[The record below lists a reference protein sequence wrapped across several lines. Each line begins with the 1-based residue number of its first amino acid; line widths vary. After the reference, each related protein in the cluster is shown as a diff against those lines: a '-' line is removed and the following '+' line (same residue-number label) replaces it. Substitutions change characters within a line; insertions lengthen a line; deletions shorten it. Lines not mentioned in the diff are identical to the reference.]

1 MSEEERGCFS
11 YPRIQYSIII
21 DKEQLV
27 ARSQTG
33 EDLLSATQEMAKVST
48 ELAEASTTIK
58 NAFGIMKAQEST
70 GTAEPAAKKSYGRT
84 VKPGA
89 KPATPV
95 TTGGKVCKHGL
106 EWLDL
111 NGTYKKDGSPP
122 AKRFYCQFEGDWK
135 ERCPAWGGWE
145 A

>member
-1 MSEEERGCFS
+1 MSDECGFNRL
-11 YPRIQYSIII
+11 QYSIII

-33 EDLLSATQEMAKVST
+33 DDLLSATQEMAKVST

-70 GTAEPAAKKSYGRT
+70 STVAEPAAKKSYGRT

-89 KPATPV
+89 QAA
-95 TTGGKVCKHGL
+95 TGGKVCKHGL
-106 EWLDL
+106 EWKDL
-111 NGTYKKDGSPP
+111 NGTTKKDGTPP
-122 AKRFYCQFEGDWK
+122 AKRFYCQFDGDYK
-135 ERCPAWGGWE
+135 ERCQSWGDWE

>member
-1 MSEEERGCFS
+1 MSEECGYNRLQFS
-11 YPRIQYSIII
+11 LII

-27 ARSQTG
+27 ARTQTG
-33 EDLLSATQEMAKVST
+33 DDLLAATQEMAKVST

-70 GTAEPAAKKSYGRT
+70 STAEPAAKKSYGRT

-89 KPATPV
+89 KAPAA
-95 TTGGKVCKHGL
+95 TGGKVCKHGL
-106 EWLDL
+106 EWKDL
-111 NGTYKKDGSPP
+111 NGSYKKDGSSP

-135 ERCPAWGGWE
+135 ERCSAWGDWE